1 MATIC
6 TDPKFYATTPAT
18 SISAYGPSNPTIPHR
33 SLLHFSPKLSSHPP
47 PFPYASTRKATVSCS
62 QQPQTPPIA
71 ATYPTPK
78 RRPEYIPNNI
88 SDPSYVRIF
97 DTTLRDGEQSPG
109 ASLTSKEKLD
119 IARQLSKLG
128 VDIIEA
134 GFPASSKDD
143 FEAVKA
149 IAKEVGNAVD
159 KDGYV
164 PVICGLSRC
173 NEKDIRTAWE
183 AVKYAK
189 RPRIHTFIATSAIHM
204 EYKLRKT
211 KAEVVEIA
219 RSMVKFARSLGCEDV
234 EFSPEDAGRS
244 DREFLYEILG
254 EVIRAGATTLNI
266 PDTVGITV
274 PSEFGKLIADIK
286 SNTPGIENVIIS
298 THCQNDLGLS
308 TANTVAGACAGARQ
322 LEVTI
327 NGIGER
333 AGNASLEEVVM
344 TLKCHGEVLFGG
356 LYTGINPRHI
366 YITSKMVEEYT
377 GMHVQPHKA
386 IVGANAFAHE
396 SGIHQ
401 DGMLKHKGTYEIIA
415 PEDIG
420 FERSNEAGIVL
431 GKLSGR
437 HALKKRLEELGY
449 ELDNE
454 QLEGIFWRFKAVA
467 DQKKRVTDADLRAL
481 VSDEVFQ
488 PELVWKLQDL
498 QVTCGTLGLSTAT
511 VKLIDANGRE
521 HVACSVGT
529 GPVDSAYKAV
539 DLIVKEPVTLLEYSM
554 TAVTEGID
562 AIATT
567 RVLIR
572 GDNSRTTTHA
582 HTGEAVHR
590 TFSGIGAGMDIVVS
604 SVKAYVGALN
614 KMLGFKE
621 KSRVNTAAE
630 RTAISS

>member
-1 MATIC
+1 MAAVCTPHTIS
-6 TDPKFYATTPAT
+6 PAAIV
-18 SISAYGPSNPTIPHR
+18 SSSPVRCSHSQSQLLFRSNLPNRRHHSPSLPISAPNLR
-33 SLLHFSPKLSSHPP
+33 
-47 PFPYASTRKATVSCS
+47 AATRARVLCS
-62 QQPQTPPIA
+62 QNPNPS
-71 ATYPTPK
+71 PT
-78 RRPEYIPNNI
+78 RRPNYVPNRI
-88 SDPSYVRIF
+88 SDPNYVRIF

-119 IARQLSKLG
+119 IARQLAKLG

-134 GFPASSKDD
+134 GFPAASKDD
-143 FEAVKA
+143 FEAVKM
-149 IAKEVGNAVD
+149 IAKEVGNFVD

-173 NEKDIRTAWE
+173 NEKDIKTAWE

-189 RPRIHTFIATSAIHM
+189 RPRVHTFIATSPIHM
-204 EYKLRKT
+204 EHKLRKT
-211 KAEVVEIA
+211 KEQVIEIA
-219 RSMVKFARSLGCEDV
+219 RSMVSYARSLGCQDV

-244 DREFLYEILG
+244 EKEFLYQILG
-254 EVIRAGATTLNI
+254 EVIKAGATTLNI
-266 PDTVGITV
+266 PDTVGYTV
-274 PSEFGKLIADIK
+274 PTEFGQLIADIK
-286 SNTPGIENVIIS
+286 SNTPGIDNVIIS

-308 TANTVAGACAGARQ
+308 TANTLAGASRGARQ

-344 TLKCHGEVLFGG
+344 TLNCRGEHVLGG

-366 YITSKMVEEYT
+366 YMTSKMVSEYT

-386 IVGANAFAHE
+386 IVGSNAFAHE

-401 DGMLKHKGTYEIIA
+401 DGMLKDKRTYEIIC

-420 FERSNEAGIVL
+420 YDRSNEAGIVL

-437 HALKKRLEELGY
+437 HAVKKQLEQLGY
-449 ELDNE
+449 ELDDV
-454 QLEGIFWRFKAVA
+454 QLETVFWRFKGVA

-488 PELVWKLQDL
+488 PEVVWKLHDL

-511 VKLIDANGRE
+511 VKLIDADGRE
-521 HVACSVGT
+521 HIACSVGT

-539 DLIVKEPVTLLEYSM
+539 DLIVKEPVTLVEYSM
-554 TAVTEGID
+554 NAVTEGID

-567 RVLIR
+567 RVAIR
-572 GDNSRTTTHA
+572 VENSDTV
-582 HTGEAVHR
+582 TGEISQR

-604 SVKAYVGALN
+604 SVKAYIGALN

-621 KSRVNTAAE
+621 RFPLEVAAESAE
-630 RTAISS
+630 RTAVSA

>member
-1 MATIC
+1 MATACSPHTISRAAVSSSSVKHSPSQSQLLFRSHFPNRRHDSSSLHI
-6 TDPKFYATTPAT
+6 TAPNPRAATK
-18 SISAYGPSNPTIPHR
+18 GR
-33 SLLHFSPKLSSHPP
+33 VL
-47 PFPYASTRKATVSCS
+47 CS
-62 QQPQTPPIA
+62 QNPN
-71 ATYPTPK
+71 PTPK
-78 RRPEYIPNNI
+78 RRPDYVPNRI
-88 SDPSYVRIF
+88 SDPNYVRIF

-119 IARQLSKLG
+119 IARQLAKLG

-134 GFPASSKDD
+134 GFPAASKDD
-143 FEAVKA
+143 FEAVKT
-149 IAKEVGNAVD
+149 IAKEVGNFVD

-173 NEKDIRTAWE
+173 NEKDIKTAWE

-189 RPRIHTFIATSAIHM
+189 RPRIHTFIATSPIHM
-204 EYKLRKT
+204 EHKLRKT
-211 KAEVVEIA
+211 KEQVIEIA
-219 RSMVKFARSLGCEDV
+219 RSMVSYARSLGCEDV

-244 DREFLYEILG
+244 EKEFLYQILG
-254 EVIRAGATTLNI
+254 EVIKAGATTLNI

-274 PSEFGKLIADIK
+274 PNEFGQLIADIK
-286 SNTPGIENVIIS
+286 ANTPGIDNVIIS

-308 TANTVAGACAGARQ
+308 TANTLAGASRGARQ
-322 LEVTI
+322 VEVTI

-344 TLKCHGEVLFGG
+344 TLNCRGEEVLGG
-356 LYTGINPRHI
+356 LYTGINPKHI
-366 YITSKMVEEYT
+366 YMTSKMVSEYT

-386 IVGANAFAHE
+386 IVGSNAFAHE

-401 DGMLKHKGTYEIIA
+401 DGMLKDKRTYEIIS

-420 FERSNEAGIVL
+420 YDRSNEAGIVL

-437 HALKKRLEELGY
+437 HAVKKQLEQLCY
-449 ELDNE
+449 ELDDV
-454 QLEGIFWRFKAVA
+454 QLETVFWRFKGVA
-467 DQKKRVTDADLRAL
+467 EQKKRVTDADLRAL

-488 PELVWKLQDL
+488 PEVVWKLHDL

-511 VKLIDANGRE
+511 VKLIDADGRE
-521 HVACSVGT
+521 HIACSVGT

-539 DLIVKEPVTLLEYSM
+539 DLIVKEPVTLVEYSM
-554 TAVTEGID
+554 NGVTEGID

-567 RVLIR
+567 RVVIR
-572 GDNSRTTTHA
+572 VENSDMVA
-582 HTGEAVHR
+582 GEISQR

-604 SVKAYVGALN
+604 SVKAYIGALN

-621 KSRVNTAAE
+621 RFPQEIPPESAE
-630 RTAISS
+630 RTPVSA

>member
-1 MATIC
+1 MAAVFSTL
-6 TDPKFYATTPAT
+6 KFSPTPTTTT
-18 SISAYGPSNPTIPHR
+18 SISPLNPITPHHHHHH
-33 SLLHFSPKLSSHPP
+33 SPLHFSPKHSFPFTLKKTAISCSHP
-47 PFPYASTRKATVSCS
+47 
-62 QQPQTPPIA
+62 QQTPSNS
-71 ATYPTPK
+71 TPTPSPR
-78 RRPEYIPNNI
+78 RRPNYIPNRI
-88 SDPSYVRIF
+88 SDPNYVRIF

-119 IARQLSKLG
+119 IARQLAKLG

-134 GFPASSKDD
+134 GFPAASNDD
-143 FEAVKA
+143 FEAVKT

-159 KDGYV
+159 ADGYV

-173 NEKDIRTAWE
+173 NEKDIRRAWE

-204 EYKLRKT
+204 EFKLRKT
-211 KAEVVEIA
+211 KEQVIEIA
-219 RSMVKFARSLGCEDV
+219 RSMVSFARSLGCDDV

-244 DREFLYEILG
+244 DKEFLYEILG
-254 EVIRAGATTLNI
+254 EVIKAGATTLNI

-274 PSEFGKLIADIK
+274 PTEFGKLISDIK
-286 SNTPGIENVIIS
+286 ANTPGIENVIIS

-308 TANTVAGACAGARQ
+308 TANTVSGACAGARQ

-344 TLKCHGEVLFGG
+344 ILKCHEGDVLGG
-356 LYTGINPRHI
+356 LYTGINTRHI
-366 YITSKMVEEYT
+366 YVTSKMVEEYT
-377 GMHVQPHKA
+377 GLHVQPHKA
-386 IVGANAFAHE
+386 IVGPNAFAHE

-420 FERSNEAGIVL
+420 YERSNEAGIVL

-437 HALKKRLEELGY
+437 HALRKRLEELGY

-454 QLEGIFWRFKAVA
+454 QLENIFWRFKAVA

-488 PELVWKLQDL
+488 PEVVWKLHDL

-511 VKLIDANGRE
+511 VKLIDADGTE
-521 HVACSVGT
+521 HIACSVGT

-554 TAVTEGID
+554 IAVTEGID

-572 GDNSRTTTHA
+572 GENSHTSTHA
-582 HTGEAVHR
+582 YTGETVHR

-604 SVKAYVGALN
+604 SVKAYIGALN

-621 KSRVNTAAE
+621 EPPVKTPAKTTTVS
-630 RTAISS
+630 I